1 MSSKLLDL
9 HRPPVS
15 INDPAQEAGAMDALS
30 GILGQI
36 IGKSSEEK
44 KAALEDV
51 TKGATDLS
59 SLVRKKA
66 PSSTKR
72 QLDSTEEAETSKRA
86 KTEEPT

>member
-1 MSSKLLDL
+1 
-9 HRPPVS
+9 
-15 INDPAQEAGAMDALS
+15 MDALN

-72 QLDSTEEAETSKRA
+72 QHDSTEEAGTSKRA
-86 KTEEPT
+86 KTEEPNE

>member
-1 MSSKLLDL
+1 MFSKLLDL

-15 INDPAQEAGAMDALS
+15 INDPAQEADAMNALN

-66 PSSTKR
+66 PSTKR
-72 QLDSTEEAETSKRA
+72 QHDSTEEAEASKRA
-86 KTEEPT
+86 KTEEPTE